1 MAFYNHGDI
10 RMEVTEEE
18 LLKSWKDF
26 FSTGTNWK
34 DLEIGITYEEY
45 CKISEQK
52 HLKKILDMPV
62 HYLMESG
69 RGFFVEKDEGVLG
82 LRDELENVI
91 EDEVMKEQM
100 GDVIRYRAMDYYRR
114 RYREKEI

>member
-1 MAFYNHGDI
+1 M
-10 RMEVTEEE
+10 
-18 LLKSWKDF
+18 
-26 FSTGTNWK
+26 
-34 DLEIGITYEEY
+34 
-45 CKISEQK
+45 
-52 HLKKILDMPV
+52 
-62 HYLMESG
+62 
-69 RGFFVEKDEGVLG
+69 EKDEGVLG